1 MVDKVDTG
9 ENLLSR
15 SSLQGKK
22 SRQAPTKSKGN
33 SRVNSETEKTLSSS
47 QGFSCRKDRQAKNLE
62 KQRVRNQNG
71 NATVFWN

>member
-1 MVDKVDTG
+1 MDTG

-15 SSLQGKK
+15 TSLQGKK
-22 SRQAPTKSKGN
+22 SRQGPTRSKGN
-33 SRVNSETEKTLSSS
+33 SKVNSEAEKTLSGS

-62 KQRVRNQNG
+62 KHHIRNQNG